1 MKKILLTLVC
11 AMTALF
17 AVAQTETNYKEQYVA
32 TVNGEAQE
40 ARESDITVVDNGDGT
55 INFVLRDFVLNVG
68 GNEMPVGDISLT
80 GVPATKAEDGLT
92 YFAQEGQFT
101 IPAEN
106 IPADYAALAAM
117 GYFNDIPYTLQGK
130 YSDVKLFA
138 NINIDMSKV
147 GQTISVVVGDEDF
160 SDPADEGKVYT
171 EQIVVSITTEEGTQ
185 TSNPQT
191 ADVTVVDNG
200 DGTINFVLKNFIL
213 KQGGVTLNVGNIA
226 LDNLAVTKGED
237 GLDHISFDGTLVIQN
252 GDLEGVDFWVGP
264 FLGEIPLKLE
274 GKMNEEK
281 LFATIDI
288 SMAVNGQQQD
298 IHVEVGTDDFSAP
311 VVEGKVYT
319 EQIIVSITTEEG
331 TQTSDPQEA
340 NVTVVDNGDGT
351 INFVLKNFIL
361 KQGDVSLNVGN
372 IALDNLAVTKGEDGL
387 DHISF
392 DGNLLIQNGDLEGVD
407 FWVGPFLGEI
417 PLKLEGKMNDE
428 KLFAT
433 IDISMAVNGQ
443 QQDIH
448 VEVGTDDFSAPVVEG
463 KVYTEQIV
471 VSVTTGEGTQTSD
484 PQTAD
489 VTVVDNGDGTINF
502 VLKNFILKQGD
513 VSLNVG
519 NIALDNLAVTKG
531 EDGLDHISFDGNL
544 LIQNGDLE
552 GVDFWVGPF
561 LGEIPLKLE
570 GKMNDEKLFAT
581 IDISMAV
588 NGQQQDI
595 HVEAGTDTFA
605 PATVA
610 GDVNGDGSIDIADA
624 VSVLN
629 IMAEGTNDPV
639 GDVNGDEKVDIAD
652 FVSVLN
658 IMAEQ

>member
-55 INFVLRDFVLNVG
+55 INFVLRDFVLKVG
-68 GNEMPVGDISLT
+68 DNEMPVGDISLT

-106 IPADYAALAAM
+106 IPSEYAMFATM

-138 NINIDMSKV
+138 NINIDMSKL
-147 GQTISVVVGDEDF
+147 GQTISVVVGNEDF

-185 TSNPQT
+185 TSDPQT
-191 ADVTVVDNG
+191 ANVTVVDNG

-274 GKMNEEK
+274 GKMN
-281 LFATIDI
+281 
-288 SMAVNGQQQD
+288 
-298 IHVEVGTDDFSAP
+298 
-311 VVEGKVYT
+311 
-319 EQIIVSITTEEG
+319 
-331 TQTSDPQEA
+331 
-340 NVTVVDNGDGT
+340 
-351 INFVLKNFIL
+351 
-361 KQGDVSLNVGN
+361 
-372 IALDNLAVTKGEDGL
+372 
-387 DHISF
+387 
-392 DGNLLIQNGDLEGVD
+392 
-407 FWVGPFLGEI
+407 
-417 PLKLEGKMNDE
+417 DE

-448 VEVGTDDFSAPVVEG
+448 VEVGTD
-463 KVYTEQIV
+463 
-471 VSVTTGEGTQTSD
+471 
-484 PQTAD
+484 
-489 VTVVDNGDGTINF
+489 
-502 VLKNFILKQGD
+502 
-513 VSLNVG
+513 
-519 NIALDNLAVTKG
+519 
-531 EDGLDHISFDGNL
+531 
-544 LIQNGDLE
+544 
-552 GVDFWVGPF
+552 
-561 LGEIPLKLE
+561 
-570 GKMNDEKLFAT
+570 
-581 IDISMAV
+581 
-588 NGQQQDI
+588 
-595 HVEAGTDTFA
+595 TFA
-605 PATVA
+605 PATLA
-610 GDVNGDGSIDIADA
+610 GDVNGDGSVDIADA